1 MMPEGQK
8 SKIQI
13 WTNGSSSEMQISR
26 YQEWKN
32 DDKFFEK
39 AHVLIA
45 INDMGGMCSVFFR

>member
-1 MMPEGQK
+1 MPEGQK

-45 INDMGGMCSVFFR
+45 IH